1 MAQETPLVAQV
12 TPGTRRALLGAM
24 TAPRQ
29 VLEGTTYLV
38 TRRCTQRQFLLRP
51 SKVTNAVF
59 AYVLALASRRYGVD
73 VHAYCV
79 LSNHYHL
86 VVTDPLARLPAFQ
99 QYLDGTV
106 ARAVNALLGH
116 REDFWGPPS
125 YTAVTLGS
133 SQDIVEK
140 AAYVLF
146 NPVAA
151 GLVSC
156 GRKWPGLWS
165 SPRTIGSE
173 VQVPRPTHYFSNSG
187 GQPQSIGFSLSAP
200 PGFQSAQAFRE
211 ALENALAA
219 CQAASASAGK
229 SFLGVRR
236 VLAQRPFARPRS
248 REPLR
253 TLRPR
258 VAARDSQRRI
268 ELLVGLKLFLDA
280 YREALS
286 VWRDDRERALFP
298 AGTYL
303 MRVAHG
309 VACSGAG

>member
-1 MAQETPLVAQV
+1 V
-12 TPGTRRALLGAM
+12 

-51 SKVTNAVF
+51 SKVTDAVF
-59 AYVLALASRRYGVD
+59 AYLLALACRRYGLE

-86 VVTDPLARLPAFQ
+86 VVTDPGARLPAFQ
-99 QYLDGTV
+99 QFLDGMV

-116 REDFWGPPS
+116 KEDFWGPPS
-125 YTAVTLGS
+125 YNAVALAS
-133 SQDIVEK
+133 VQDIVDK

-151 GLVSC
+151 GLVRS

-165 SPRTIGSE
+165 SPQAIGTE
-173 VQVPRPTHYFSNSG
+173 VQVQRPAHFFSKKGNL
-187 GQPQSIGFSLSAP
+187 PEFIGLSLTAP
-200 PGFQSAQAFRE
+200 PGFTTAEAFRK
-211 ALENALAA
+211 ALEAALVERE
-219 CQAASASAGK
+219 AASASQ
-229 SFLGVRR
+229 SRTFLGARR
-236 VLAQRPFARPRS
+236 VLAQSPYARPGQ
-248 REPLR
+248 REPMR
-253 TLRPR
+253 KLRPR
-258 VAARDSQRRI
+258 VAARDAPKRI
-268 ELLVGLKLFLDA
+268 ELLVRLKLFLAA

-286 VWRDDRERALFP
+286 VWREDREGAVFP

-309 VACSGAG
+309 AACCGAG